1 MGVRLNILAN
11 PAIRTGLEPSGPTGN
26 GAVAPDPRPFD
37 AGAGPRVGAAATP
50 EPQAPARIETPEFQA
65 PEPRVAEVGPPA
77 VEPAQPRPA
86 DAQPA
91 QNEQQESNRAPV
103 ARLRDFRFLSAAE
116 SIHER
121 DLEVRLDRLE
131 LELESAS
138 RRLQFSDS
146 FAIRSDAQLDR
157 ARLRSDLEVVQS
169 EIGRLRLQR
178 VFGGP
183 VAQLGATGSAPP
195 IAQAAPAEAQPPTL
209 PASEPTQSLN
219 LLA

>member
-1 MGVRLNILAN
+1 MGIRLNTVVN
-11 PAIRTGLEPSGPTGN
+11 PAISIGLDPSGPTGN

-37 AGAGPRVGAAATP
+37 AGAGPRVGVAAA
-50 EPQAPARIETPEFQA
+50 PEFQA

-91 QNEQQESNRAPV
+91 QDGQQEPNRAPV
-103 ARLRDFRFLSAAE
+103 ARLRDFRFLTAAE
-116 SIHER
+116 SIRER
-121 DLEVRLDRLE
+121 DLEVRLNHLE
-131 LELESAS
+131 LELESTS

-183 VAQLGATGSAPP
+183 VAHLGATGSAPP
-195 IAQAAPAEAQPPTL
+195 IPQAAPAEAQPPTL